1 MVIGYNPSHS
11 NINSEVNAP
20 FKIISTLLRFIDN
33 ESKQVGNR
41 GLLPV
46 NDMDPYDNE
55 NGPNTGQNIGTFKNY
70 QMKRENIISG
80 NSGERL
86 DTMEGYNDLY
96 DDEDDT
102 GLREEMQNEL
112 GDDND
117 SDDNGLLDSD
127 GNDTE
132 SN

>member
-1 MVIGYNPSHS
+1 
-11 NINSEVNAP
+11 
-20 FKIISTLLRFIDN
+20 
-33 ESKQVGNR
+33 
-41 GLLPV
+41 
-46 NDMDPYDNE
+46 MDPYDNE
-55 NGPNTGQNIGTFKNY
+55 NGTNTGQNIGTFKNY